1 MLQAPSSPVPNT
13 VTMRCTVMALGA
25 NRRAR
30 GAPGVVKQRR
40 TVAMRLMRVNW
51 LVRMHWL
58 AQIAD

>member
-30 GAPGVVKQRR
+30 GAPGRVKQRA

-51 LVRMHWL
+51 LVGNAL
-58 AQIAD
+58 VSADC